1 MKEIPQI
8 SQLST
13 PVYNYGVNNQKAVA
27 FNPEKKVN
35 NFIQVTDENDPNV
48 LNRIQTNKINTLDA
62 QSSSAT
68 AAAKSLTARMRTAL
82 TTTNPNVRTAAATIN
97 KDYETGKA
105 YILDDAATV
114 SSTSSS
120 LPDTSSNTVRS
131 RHIKAQSVRTVG
143 PSPSS
148 STPTSFTANTLN
160 TMESGKE
167 QINLNKYLSNDSNL
181 NRLQQDIQ
189 QINIVEN
196 KATQISQP
204 QTVTSPASK
213 EPATEAM
220 MVCTPPDQI
229 MLPTKDFN
237 NKRLGTLETM
247 HEMLNTSFSILSED
261 PSSKRP
267 TSQAVSR
274 PITRSNSASKDPA
287 SKVWVVRYVDYTS
300 KYGLGFLF
308 NNGSAG
314 VYFNDS
320 TKIVL
325 SADGKVFQYIERKK
339 KESSFGSEHSS
350 QKFYIDS
357 YPMELQKKVTLLK
370 HFRNYLLDEER
381 ANPRSMNHEQAA
393 DMNALKTAFSK
404 DDREFNNS
412 NPFDIAGAQSTIDDE
427 ADLPFLKK
435 WVRTKH
441 AILFR
446 ISNRTVQVV
455 FYDRR

>member
-1 MKEIPQI
+1 
-8 SQLST
+8 
-13 PVYNYGVNNQKAVA
+13 
-27 FNPEKKVN
+27 
-35 NFIQVTDENDPNV
+35 
-48 LNRIQTNKINTLDA
+48 
-62 QSSSAT
+62 
-68 AAAKSLTARMRTAL
+68 
-82 TTTNPNVRTAAATIN
+82 
-97 KDYETGKA
+97 
-105 YILDDAATV
+105 
-114 SSTSSS
+114 
-120 LPDTSSNTVRS
+120 
-131 RHIKAQSVRTVG
+131 
-143 PSPSS
+143 
-148 STPTSFTANTLN
+148 
-160 TMESGKE
+160 
-167 QINLNKYLSNDSNL
+167 
-181 NRLQQDIQ
+181 
-189 QINIVEN
+189 
-196 KATQISQP
+196 
-204 QTVTSPASK
+204 
-213 EPATEAM
+213 
-220 MVCTPPDQI
+220 
-229 MLPTKDFN
+229 
-237 NKRLGTLETM
+237 
-247 HEMLNTSFSILSED
+247 MLNTSFSILSED

-404 DDREFNNS
+404 DYREVNNS